1 MEYLSHYTSPLGG
14 ITLFSDGQAL
24 TGLWFDGQKYFGA
37 GLPEERQEKELP
49 IFDRT
54 ARWLDLYFSGK
65 DPGSVPDL
73 HMRTTPFRKAVWEA
87 LLTVPFGCTTTYGQL
102 AAQAAERLGLPRS
115 SARAV
120 GGAVGH
126 NAISLII
133 PCHRVLGAD
142 GSLTGYAGGL
152 DRKKRLL
159 ALEGIALR
167 DSTHADLKN

>member
-14 ITLFSDGQAL
+14 ITLSSDGRAL

-37 GLPEERQEKELP
+37 GLPEERQEKDLP
-49 IFDRT
+49 IFDQT
-54 ARWLDLYFSGK
+54 AQWLDLYFSGK
-65 DPGSVPDL
+65 DPGFTPAL
-73 HMRTTPFRKAVWEA
+73 HMRTTPFRKAVWEV
-87 LLTVPFGCTTTYGQL
+87 LLTVPFGHTTTYGQL
-102 AAQAAERLGLPRS
+102 AAQAAEKLGLPRS
-115 SARAV
+115 SARAA

-142 GSLTGYAGGL
+142 GSLTGYAGGP

-159 ALEGIALR
+159 TLEGIKWTR
-167 DSTHADLKN
+167 G